1 MSAMKKSA
9 YLAKPVS
16 NGIVIESAGKYV
28 IKKIT
33 TTSTARKGRIAL
45 AIVSTFSPDTEE
57 ATNKTKPI
65 GGVAKP
71 TVRFTDII
79 IAKWTGWTPRS
90 VKTGPRIGPKIII
103 AGPASRNIPT
113 INNKIF
119 IKNRRM

>member
-1 MSAMKKSA
+1 MSAIQKSA

-16 NGIVIESAGKYV
+16 NGIVMESAGKYV

-45 AIVSTFSPDTEE
+45 AIVYTFSPDTEE

-79 IAKWTGWTPRS
+79 IAKWTG
-90 VKTGPRIGPKIII
+90 
-103 AGPASRNIPT
+103 
-113 INNKIF
+113 
-119 IKNRRM
+119 

>member
-1 MSAMKKSA
+1 MSAIQKSA

-79 IAKWTGWTPRS
+79 IAKWTG
-90 VKTGPRIGPKIII
+90 
-103 AGPASRNIPT
+103 
-113 INNKIF
+113 
-119 IKNRRM
+119 